1 MANIIKENEFIYQ
14 FIYILSELINAT
26 NFTRNKLKK
35 SRALDIIIKLLM
47 EKKDFKIIKELT
59 QIVLNWIGEDKY
71 FIEKYITK
79 EDKFHNLFQ
88 NLINILNHNEN
99 DFIQILNEFFR
110 VSEVITNKFFKDNN
124 LIIEIM
130 NILENYYL

>member
-79 EDKFHNLFQ
+79 
-88 NLINILNHNEN
+88 
-99 DFIQILNEFFR
+99 
-110 VSEVITNKFFKDNN
+110 
-124 LIIEIM
+124 
-130 NILENYYL
+130 